1 MLPMTFVSPSGTA
14 ANREPGHV
22 DQTST
27 ERTPAGILMADF
39 ARKTPVRVV
48 SVILACA
55 ASL

>member
-1 MLPMTFVSPSGTA
+1 MTFVSPSGTA